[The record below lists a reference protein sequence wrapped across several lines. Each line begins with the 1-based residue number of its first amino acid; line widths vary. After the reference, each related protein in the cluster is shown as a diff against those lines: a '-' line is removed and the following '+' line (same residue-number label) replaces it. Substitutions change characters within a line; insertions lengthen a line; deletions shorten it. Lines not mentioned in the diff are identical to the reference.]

1 MTNWEDILKMPFDV
15 PQQQEQSFQANDGFL
30 IKWAE
35 IYLDDRLKNYIQQ
48 ETIQGKHRI
57 QILDNQG
64 KKEFGRLVS
73 RLGLPRIEEVLGK
86 EYNTTVK
93 VEYDDNTPERTAYEG
108 HNTDKVIFEI
118 GE

>member
-1 MTNWEDILKMPFDV
+1 MIKMTNWEDILKMPFDV

-73 RLGLPRIEEVLGK
+73 RLGLPRIALKGLSRLGIGGFAASSAIQGLGLL
-86 EYNTTVK
+86 
-93 VEYDDNTPERTAYEG
+93 DD
-108 HNTDKVIFEI
+108 
-118 GE
+118 